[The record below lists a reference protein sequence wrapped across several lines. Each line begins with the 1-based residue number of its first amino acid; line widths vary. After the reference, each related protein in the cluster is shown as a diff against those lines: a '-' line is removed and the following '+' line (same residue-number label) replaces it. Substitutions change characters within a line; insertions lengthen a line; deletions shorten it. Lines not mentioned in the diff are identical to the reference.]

1 MSWPAGLHPG
11 QCWRPR
17 AQMGVAAMCL
27 SASLPGVGEG
37 SWIQGPPGWRLEISS
52 GLLLG
57 GGGVPQFLV
66 PSEAS
71 CRALARALPWVARR
85 RTKDDHL
92 CWPWQT
98 CA

>member
-17 AQMGVAAMCL
+17 AQMGVAAKCL

-37 SWIQGPPGWRLEISS
+37 SWVQGPPGWRLEISS

-57 GGGVPQFLV
+57 GGGAPQFLV

-71 CRALARALPWVARR
+71 CRALAQALPWVARR

-92 CWPWQT
+92 CWPWQS